1 MEDTKWV
8 TSIEEGTT
16 TKNTPMWTITWY
28 DGKSDKVFK
37 EEWVDICETA
47 RRADLAIH
55 YKKEQKGNYWN
66 IVELDLVKDKLPDP
80 KKPQEA
86 TIPGGAQSTK
96 SPANSADSL
105 NYRSALTH
113 ATEYVIAKIN
123 NGTEQ
128 NVNDVVIVAEVFL
141 QYLEGNITP
150 DVTKVISA
158 LNKK

>member
-8 TSIEEGTT
+8 SSIEEGTT
-16 TKNTPMWTITWY
+16 SKGGPMWTITWH

-37 EEWVDICETA
+37 EDWAAICEEA
-47 RRADLAIH
+47 KANELAIL
-55 YKKEQKGNYWN
+55 YKKEKQGSYWN
-66 IVELDLVKDKLPDP
+66 IVELALVKDKLPEP
-80 KKPQEA
+80 EKK
-86 TIPGGAQSTK
+86 TTSSK

-123 NGTEQ
+123 KGTEQ

-150 DVTKVISA
+150 DVAKVISA